1 MYNHPFYHQSHDSHS
16 HEEPMYVDRP
26 NGDEDEGPFGPPPQY
41 FQQSQIPQPFF
52 TSSFQPPQLRARL
65 CACLGSWGL
74 LGLRRQG
81 QFGRDFWF
89 FPTVIRRNS
98 VTGFLWIGGRRQRV
112 RYEYSQIRNFVCFG

>member
-1 MYNHPFYHQSHDSHS
+1 MYNHPYNHHHQDSYD
-16 HEEPMYVDRP
+16 EPLYVDRP
-26 NGDEDEGPFGPPPQY
+26 NGEDEEDGPVGPPPQQ
-41 FQQSQIPQPFF
+41 FIQQSQIPQPFF

-65 CACLGSWGL
+65 CACLGNWGL

-98 VTGFLWIGGRRQRV
+98 VTGFIWIRGRRQRV
-112 RYEYSQIRNFVCFG
+112 RYEYSQIRNFICFG

>member
-1 MYNHPFYHQSHDSHS
+1 MYNHPYNHHHHDSYD
-16 HEEPMYVDRP
+16 EPLYVDRP
-26 NGDEDEGPFGPPPQY
+26 NGEDEEDGPFGPPPQQLI
-41 FQQSQIPQPFF
+41 QQSQIPQPFF

-65 CACLGSWGL
+65 CACLGNWGL

-98 VTGFLWIGGRRQRV
+98 VTGFIWIRGRRQRV
-112 RYEYSQIRNFVCFG
+112 RYEYSQIRNFICFG

>member
-1 MYNHPFYHQSHDSHS
+1 MYNHPYNHHHQDSYD
-16 HEEPMYVDRP
+16 EPLYVDRP
-26 NGDEDEGPFGPPPQY
+26 NGEDEEDGPFGPPPQQ
-41 FQQSQIPQPFF
+41 FIQQSQIPQPFF

-65 CACLGSWGL
+65 CACLGNWGL

-98 VTGFLWIGGRRQRV
+98 VTGFVWIRGRRQRV
-112 RYEYSQIRNFVCFG
+112 RYEYSQIRNFICFG